1 MKGIKCLMA
10 TALAVIAA
18 GCAKEQ
24 VSPGIEDGQE
34 VTVSYNI
41 SAPQGLVTKT
51 ISDGQSAK
59 NLSVAV
65 YDSEKKH
72 ISTLDQTATFT
83 DLKATVEFHLVK
95 GKTYHFIF
103 WAQSETGVYTLDRD
117 NKVVKISYNG
127 VANDE
132 SRDAF
137 FATRELKVTGAL
149 SETVELYRPF
159 AQVNFG
165 TADFEAAK
173 NAGVEPTKSTLTATE
188 AATELDLFG
197 KEGKVANGAS
207 SDITYTEEVFPT
219 EDLVLS
225 DGTKYKYLSMNYF
238 IPVGK
243 LNEQHVSD
251 LKATFTGVADP
262 VEISVPSAP
271 VQANYR
277 TNIVGNLLTD
287 QVIFNIEIKPAYE
300 GEENIDLENITS
312 AVALNA
318 LFLNGGS
325 AKLAED
331 IDIADG
337 KSVRVASG
345 KQVVLDLNGHN
356 ISNSKAIWSDNYN
369 CLIEVNGGTLTVKGQ
384 GKIAAKQDDCYTFDV
399 TKGGKLVIED
409 GEYVGNVSVI
419 QVTEGVA
426 EVYGGQF
433 SLAQTWS
440 DAGPDGCD
448 YMINMIDDAYQAG
461 IAKAFVY
468 GGQFEKFDPSNCV
481 AEGEGTNFCAEG
493 YKSTKVGDYYIVTAA
508 DVTPVA
514 SDEKLRTVF
523 NEAANAGEA
532 IKISLSAG
540 TFNWPDNKSDS
551 GVKFPNTINI
561 VGSSKENCVIKFN
574 AASYPEDCNINF
586 ENVTIENAVGCAYDE
601 HSQAQMIRVKDVT
614 IDNCIIKNQFRILA
628 KGTVNIKNCSFI
640 NTNASGF
647 DGYCLNYY
655 GYSDSIVN
663 VENCT
668 FNGVEKAIVLYNEG
682 VKEGEPNSFNLN
694 VKDCKFTASNTNTD
708 KAAIQMHTEHGIY
721 GNVSITNCTATGFK
735 TNELSPEGLWW
746 EGNNST
752 HVASKKFTIT
762 VDGVTVQ
769 TAE

>member
-1 MKGIKCLMA
+1 MA

-325 AKLAED
+325 AKLAKD

-419 QVTEGVA
+419 QVKEGVA

-514 SDEKLRTVF
+514 DQESL
-523 NEAANAGEA
+523 NAAVAVADSKIQLAAGEYTLPSSCA
-532 IKISLSAG
+532 NNVTIQGTEGTIINCPSAVAYHGVSLILKNL
-540 TFNWPDNKSDS
+540 TLKY
-551 GVKFPNTINI
+551 PNEDYNGIQHAASI
-561 VGSSKENCVIKFN
+561 IYDNCVIEGRMT
-574 AASYPEDCNINF
+574 SYA
-586 ENVTIENAVGCAYDE
+586 TTA
-601 HSQAQMIRVKDVT
+601 T
-614 IDNCIIKNQFRILA
+614 
-628 KGTVNIKNCSFI
+628 
-640 NTNASGF
+640 F
-647 DGYCLNYY
+647 D
-655 GYSDSIVN
+655 
-663 VENCT
+663 NCT
-668 FNGVEKAIVLYNEG
+668 FNQSIYDYSIWTYGSEDITFNNCKFNCAGKAVKIYNEG
-682 VKEGEPNSFNLN
+682 NNGQKATFN
-694 VKDCKFTASNTNTD
+694 KCSFTATNVPKTAN
-708 KAAIQMHTEHGIY
+708 KAALTINSSLLPDGVKFHIFANDCT
-721 GNVSITNCTATGFK
+721 VSGFAE
-735 TNELSPEGLWW
+735 TPEFGGTSLWDV
-746 EGNNST
+746 EGT
-752 HVASKKFTIT
+752 KAEVT
-762 VDGVTVQ
+762 VDGVKAYPT
-769 TAE
+769 E

>member
-1 MKGIKCLMA
+1 MA

-34 VTVSYNI
+34 VTVTYNI
-41 SAPQGLVTKT
+41 AAPQGIATKAV
-51 ISDGQSAK
+51 SDGLSAK

-65 YDSEKKH
+65 YEDNAGNPGNYLSA
-72 ISTLDQTATFT
+72 LDKTATFK

-103 WAQSETGVYTLDRD
+103 WAQSETGAYTLDKE
-117 NKVVKISYNG
+117 NKVVKISYDG

-137 FATRELKVTGAL
+137 FATRKLTVTGAL

-173 NAGVEPTKSTLTATE
+173 AAGVEPTKSELTATE

-197 KEGKVANGAS
+197 REGKVANGAS
-207 SDITYTEEVFPT
+207 SDITYTEAALPEEKLTVNGVEYT
-219 EDLVLS
+219 
-225 DGTKYKYLSMNYF
+225 YLSMNYF

-243 LNEQHVSD
+243 LDEQHVSN
-251 LKATFTGVADP
+251 LNATFKGEAN

-271 VQANYR
+271 VRANYR
-277 TNIVGNLLTD
+277 TNIFGNLLTD
-287 QVIFNIEIKPAYE
+287 QVIFNIEIKPAYK

-325 AKLAED
+325 AKLVED
-331 IDIADG
+331 IVLDKTVAVPTG
-337 KSVRVASG
+337 KE
-345 KQVVLDLNGHN
+345 VVLDLNGHN
-356 ISNSKAIWSDNYN
+356 ISNSEDIWDKQPYDWS
-369 CLIEVNGGTLTVKGQ
+369 LLSVRGGKLTVKGD
-384 GKIAAKQDDCYTFDV
+384 GKLRSKENDCYAIDV
-399 TKGGKLVIED
+399 QDGGEVIVEG
-409 GEYVGNVSVI
+409 GEYVGNMHAVYVHTGKATINGGKYSIQQTYSTAGEEYEFVLNCYDKSRKIGKASISV
-419 QVTEGVA
+419 T
-426 EVYGGQF
+426 GGE
-433 SLAQTWS
+433 
-440 DAGPDGCD
+440 
-448 YMINMIDDAYQAG
+448 
-461 IAKAFVY
+461 FV
-468 GGQFEKFDPSNCV
+468 KFNPQNCK
-481 AEGEGTNFCAEG
+481 AEGEGTNFCADG
-493 YKSTKVGDYYIVTAA
+493 YKSTKVGDNYIVTAA

-514 SDEKLRTVF
+514 SDQGLRTAF
-523 NEAANAGEA
+523 NEAASADKA
-532 IKISLSAG
+532 VKIVLSDG
-540 TFNWPDNKSDS
+540 TFNWPDGKSDS
-551 GVKFPNTINI
+551 GVSFPKTINI
-561 VGSSKENCVIKFN
+561 VGSSKENCVVKFN
-574 AASYPEDCNINF
+574 AGSYPEGCDVSF
-586 ENVTIENAVGCAYDE
+586 ENVTIENAVGCTYDE
-601 HSQAQMIRVKDVT
+601 YSLAQMVRVKDVT
-614 IDNCIIKNQFRILA
+614 VNNCIIKNQFRILSQ
-628 KGTVNIKNCSFI
+628 GSVNIKNCQFI

-682 VKEGEPNSFNLN
+682 VKEGKPNSFNLN
-694 VKDCKFTASNTNTD
+694 VKDCKFTASNADTD
-708 KAAIQMHTEHGIY
+708 KAAIQMHTEYGIY

-746 EGNNST
+746 EGNNQT
-752 HVASKKFTIT
+752 HVATKKFTIT